1 MKKILHLLCSLILLA
16 GGMIGV
22 PAKSFA
28 TGQDGDIL
36 VVGSDTLE
44 LLAWPLLADSILW
57 DKTWEWMD
65 KCEHRYSRSNRSY
78 IVVWKIENEQLY
90 LDEIRGDGDYRMPI
104 DSLFK
109 SYYNAEGKI
118 PASWVTEDLRATHDR
133 RPIFSINLGFRRH
146 YANEILF
153 RVRQGLVLETIPY
166 QNSFRKGDY
175 SLMESCIKIHQGFD
189 GSKFPELEGKRLIA
203 VKMII
208 YPTAD
213 GRIDSLSVS
222 YRLRENMKDLE
233 VSPQQARQY
242 TEELRRHA
250 DSIRWDALILR
261 GVIQPLPSYNVPLYP
276 ISQKVKSIRL
286 PRADSR

>member
-1 MKKILHLLCSLILLA
+1 MKKILHIACCLILLA
-16 GGMIGV
+16 GGMVGV

-57 DKTWEWMD
+57 DKTWEWMN
-65 KCEHRYSRSNRSY
+65 KCEHRYRRSNRSY
-78 IVVWKIENEQLY
+78 IVVWKIENKQLY

-153 RVRQGLVLETIPY
+153 RVRQGRVLETIPY

-175 SLMESCIKIHQGFD
+175 PPMESCIKIVQGFD

-203 VKMII
+203 VKMTV
-208 YPTAD
+208 YPTAALIPSPSLTKSATTGNSSKFPPNKPADTPRNSGGTPTAFD
-213 GRIDSLSVS
+213 GTRSYCEGSSSLSLHTTS
-222 YRLRENMKDLE
+222 
-233 VSPQQARQY
+233 
-242 TEELRRHA
+242 HC
-250 DSIRWDALILR
+250 
-261 GVIQPLPSYNVPLYP
+261 IQFP
-276 ISQKVKSIRL
+276 KK
-286 PRADSR
+286 